1 MKPWKQRIQSTFS
14 AETDLKSLVAEAIAA
29 AMDASEVTKKT
40 KQAKRVGEDAGQIFR
55 QVNGQ
60 THTPFDQ

>member
-40 KQAKRVGEDAGQIFR
+40 KQAKELEKTQTDFQAGQWSNPHPI
-55 QVNGQ
+55 
-60 THTPFDQ
+60 